1 MKKETR
7 MKHIMKGLTHTIRNG
22 GIVHM
27 FLAYKTDEP
36 YEEGELIE
44 YREETRKEAKADIL
58 RLGNPVYYWL
68 DMRNIQ
74 KRNKIRLPE
83 GFWGSYFKE
92 NGEWFYKIGY
102 DYCRNSRV
110 INCKTL
116 ESYDSY

>member
-44 YREETRKEAKADIL
+44 YREGTRKEAKADIL

-74 KRNKIRLPE
+74 KRNKIAINFFGPAYMVHDMYYMHRSIFFIL
-83 GFWGSYFKE
+83 YFF
-92 NGEWFYKIGY
+92 FYVLYTKI
-102 DYCRNSRV
+102 
-110 INCKTL
+110 
-116 ESYDSY
+116 

>member
-44 YREETRKEAKADIL
+44 YREGTRKEAKADIL

-83 GFWGSYFKE
+83 GFGGLILRKTE
-92 NGEWFYKIGY
+92 NGFIKLDMTIV
-102 DYCRNSRV
+102 V
-110 INCKTL
+110 IQ
-116 ESYDSY
+116 E